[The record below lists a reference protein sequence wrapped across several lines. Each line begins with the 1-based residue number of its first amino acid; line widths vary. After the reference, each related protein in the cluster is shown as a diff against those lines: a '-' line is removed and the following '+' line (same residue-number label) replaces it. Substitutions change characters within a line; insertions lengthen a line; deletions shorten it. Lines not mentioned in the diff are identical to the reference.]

1 MSLNY
6 EDSGALF
13 AIIKN
18 ENKSIKDK
26 KLYVSDNEKNVKK
39 GFSNYECTDNET
51 LQLTPNTKT
60 ERQCIYICGQSGS
73 GKSYFTTNYV
83 KQYKKAYP
91 KNDIFVISSIDE
103 DKSIDMKELTSCMK
117 IF

>member
-26 KLYVSDNEKNVKK
+26 KLYVSDNEKNVK
-39 GFSNYECTDNET
+39 
-51 LQLTPNTKT
+51 
-60 ERQCIYICGQSGS
+60 
-73 GKSYFTTNYV
+73 
-83 KQYKKAYP
+83 
-91 KNDIFVISSIDE
+91 
-103 DKSIDMKELTSCMK
+103 
-117 IF
+117 